1 MYLSRE
7 RMIKKQVEMNKQV
20 IEAKAKLTKPK

>member
-7 RMIKKQVEMNKQV
+7 RMIKKQVEVNKQV
-20 IEAKAKLTKPK
+20 IEAKAKLTKPI